1 MISETAQSQVQLD
14 NPSVCFPFIH
24 MNGNSGK
31 ALGGQYFDALRAL
44 ESFSEKF
51 FAVEFHKRDYYPKGD
66 ESWNLA
72 VTQRDEVKQKI
83 KDIRKH
89 LELHAAHC
97 FEAARK

>member
-1 MISETAQSQVQLD
+1 MISETAQSHVQLD

-24 MNGNSGK
+24 MNGNSGD
-31 ALGGQYFDALRAL
+31 ALGRQYFDALRAL
-44 ESFSEKF
+44 ECFSERF
-51 FAVEFHKRDYYPKGD
+51 FAVEFHQRDYYPKGD

-72 VTQRDEVKQKI
+72 VAQRDEVKQKI

-97 FEAARK
+97 FEAAR

>member
-1 MISETAQSQVQLD
+1 MISETAQSHVQLD

-31 ALGGQYFDALRAL
+31 ALGRQYFDALVAL
-44 ESFSEKF
+44 QKLSEKF

-72 VTQRDEVKQKI
+72 VNQRDEVKQKI
-83 KDIRKH
+83 IDIKKY

-97 FEAARK
+97 YEAAR

>member
-14 NPSVCFPFIH
+14 NPSMCFPFIH
-24 MNGNSGK
+24 MNGNDGK
-31 ALGGQYFDALRAL
+31 SLGRQYFDALRAL
-44 ESFSEKF
+44 EQFSEKF
-51 FAVEFHKRDYYPKGD
+51 FAVEFHSRDYYPKGN
-66 ESWNLA
+66 ESWNMA
-72 VTQRDEVKQKI
+72 VSQRDEVKQKI

>member
-14 NPSVCFPFIH
+14 NPSVCFPLIH

-31 ALGGQYFDALRAL
+31 ALGRQYFDALVAL
-44 ESFSEKF
+44 QKLSEKF
-51 FAVEFHKRDYYPKGD
+51 FQVEFHKRDYYPKGD

-72 VTQRDEVKQKI
+72 VSQRDEVKQKLIDI
-83 KDIRKH
+83 KKY

-97 FEAARK
+97 FEAAR